1 MTIKDIIKKYKLPRA
16 TKGVQVSP
24 TLGIVEFTKGVVHK
38 VYPDAQI
45 MYINNKIKIYPE
57 SETDMDLIIND
68 GMWILC
74 IPVKSENGI
83 SYSLVATDEEGM
95 ENGVLDSFASKG
107 LFG

>member
-24 TLGIVEFTKGVVHK
+24 TLGIVEFTKSVVHK

-95 ENGVLDSFASKG
+95 KNGVLEPFKTRSFI
-107 LFG
+107 

>member
-1 MTIKDIIKKYKLPRA
+1 MATIKDIIKKYKLPRA

-24 TLGIVEFTKGVVHK
+24 TLGIADFTKSVVHK

-57 SETDMDLIIND
+57 NDTDMDLVVPD

-74 IPVKSENGI
+74 IPVKYDNGI
-83 SYSLVATDEEGM
+83 SYSLIITDEDGM
-95 ENGVLDSFASKG
+95 ESGVLEPFKTRSFI
-107 LFG
+107 